1 MLAALAGAPASAVTG
16 RGAGLTDAAFA
27 RKKAVID
34 GALRLHRP
42 NAQDPIDVLSKVG
55 GLDLAAMT
63 GAYLGCAAARLPA
76 VVDGFISI
84 VAALCAVR
92 LQPAVR
98 DYLFLSHVSREPG
111 YALAQALLGLSPC
124 LMLDSVTA
132 LLANEMFSPFNPA
145 APEKALRALLVLGRH
160 CRHVLCVADDIF
172 RDAGRYTG
180 WTEDYRAGLAR
191 ICRGLAG
198 EFDLVCEAQAGML
211 RVHKGRLPAGLD
223 CQKTPLGFSDRS
235 LQSATRRNCGP

>member
-1 MLAALAGAPASAVTG
+1 MRKRILRDYVLVVTAALLCGFLIFYLVVSNIMMESTRRDLEYVLQTIRSIPVENLVEQKDDLSDSL
-16 RGAGLTDAAFA
+16 RGDDSRLTI
-27 RKKAVID
+27 ID
-34 GALRLHRP
+34 EDGT
-42 NAQDPIDVLSKVG
+42 VL
-55 GLDLAAMT
+55 
-63 GAYLGCAAARLPA
+63 
-76 VVDGFISI
+76 
-84 VAALCAVR
+84 
-92 LQPAVR
+92 
-98 DYLFLSHVSREPG
+98 
-111 YALAQALLGLSPC
+111 
-124 LMLDSVTA
+124 LDSVTA

>member
-1 MLAALAGAPASAVTG
+1 MRAL
-16 RGAGLTDAAFA
+16 
-27 RKKAVID
+27 
-34 GALRLHRP
+34 
-42 NAQDPIDVLSKVG
+42 VLGGSKSG
-55 GLDLAAMT
+55 KSG
-63 GAYLGCAAARLPA
+63 
-76 VVDGFISI
+76 
-84 VAALCAVR
+84 
-92 LQPAVR
+92 
-98 DYLFLSHVSREPG
+98 
-111 YALAQALLGLSPC
+111 LAQALACTLAGNGPLYYWATMEPADGEDRQRIARHLADRAGLGFQTVEAGRDLIQALPQVPAQGTV
-124 LMLDSVTA
+124 LLDSVTA

-223 CQKTPLGFSDRS
+223 CQKNPLGFSDRS

>member
-1 MLAALAGAPASAVTG
+1 MGVGNTTSSAAVLAALAGAPASAVTG

-92 LQPAVR
+92 LQPAVGITC
-98 DYLFLSHVSREPG
+98 FCPTSPG
-111 YALAQALLGLSPC
+111 SPATPWPRPCWGCPLA
-124 LMLDSVTA
+124 
-132 LLANEMFSPFNPA
+132 
-145 APEKALRALLVLGRH
+145 
-160 CRHVLCVADDIF
+160 
-172 RDAGRYTG
+172 
-180 WTEDYRAGLAR
+180 
-191 ICRGLAG
+191 
-198 EFDLVCEAQAGML
+198 
-211 RVHKGRLPAGLD
+211 
-223 CQKTPLGFSDRS
+223 
-235 LQSATRRNCGP
+235 